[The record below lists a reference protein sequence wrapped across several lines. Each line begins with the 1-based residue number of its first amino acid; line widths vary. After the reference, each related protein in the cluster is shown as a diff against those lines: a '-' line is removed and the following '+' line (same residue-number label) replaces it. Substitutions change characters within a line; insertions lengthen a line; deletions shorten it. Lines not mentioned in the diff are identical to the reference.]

1 MKIYP
6 PLSLAFLIP
15 TASAWTTPSQHAS
28 PIRSIALQQKLPT
41 LLRSTPVKD
50 AIEEEVVIN
59 GDAPKPSEKE
69 FGVVSSD
76 KLNELY
82 DLVVIGGVSSFLVYW
97 VLQLYTYTFSCIVNI
112 HMYHINLCIY
122 RVQPV
127 LLELSRPHRW
137 DVVQS

>member
-1 MKIYP
+1 MKIY

-15 TASAWTTPSQHAS
+15 TASAWTSPSLHAS

-50 AIEEEVVIN
+50 AIEEEVVVN
-59 GDAPKPSEKE
+59 GATTKPSEKE

-82 DLVVIGGVSSFLVYW
+82 DLVVIGGVSSFVWCIGYCNCM
-97 VLQLYTYTFSCIVNI
+97 YTFSCI
-112 HMYHINLCIY
+112 INHTY
-122 RVQPV
+122 V
-127 LLELSRPHRW
+127 LLIYISTGSSWCCWSCQGRTDGTSCNLN
-137 DVVQS
+137 